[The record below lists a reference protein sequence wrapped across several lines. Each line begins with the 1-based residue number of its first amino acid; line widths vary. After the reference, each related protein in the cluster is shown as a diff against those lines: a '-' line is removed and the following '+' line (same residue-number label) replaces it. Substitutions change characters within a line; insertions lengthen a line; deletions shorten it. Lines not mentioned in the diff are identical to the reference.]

1 MVYLSISLILVI
13 GVCRWCRVTSFVP
26 QMAPFSPA
34 SNRLTEEYRPFAP
47 LPLSSSP
54 SSSSSRGTNKKSAAA
69 VMNMKQKLLEM
80 LEKVPRNTAT
90 PPEQTREILEQVRR
104 LEPSCPTDP
113 ANVLAQS
120 AGTWALIWTAQDPS
134 NAPTSPFR
142 WINPLE
148 NQAYSN
154 NPQGRSNPVL
164 PLDMQKALTAGG
176 ILSEDD
182 RQQQQGQ
189 IPRNPG
195 RISTQTIDLKNQ
207 RVINVV
213 SLSLPQNTTAILTV
227 RVNFTPYAA
236 DPRRVNVKFAS
247 FAVRWG
253 SWLKLDWPLGLV
265 GPTGWLQTTYLDD
278 DLRITRGH
286 KGSVFVLRRKSAV
299 PDRKR
304 R

>member
-1 MVYLSISLILVI
+1 
-13 GVCRWCRVTSFVP
+13 
-26 QMAPFSPA
+26 
-34 SNRLTEEYRPFAP
+34 
-47 LPLSSSP
+47 
-54 SSSSSRGTNKKSAAA
+54 
-69 VMNMKQKLLEM
+69 MKQKLLEM

-265 GPTGWLQTTYLDD
+265 GPTGWLRTTYLDD

-299 PDRKR
+299 PGRKR